1 MSDTTGRWWLAVLKL
16 VAVLF
21 LLGIFH
27 YFMSVKKCAKIS
39 VWKIVCIPMSKGHCL
54 TFFALLRRK
63 MLENSLLGTSFMW
76 GWCPTPLPHCLT
88 FPNPLWSEVPIP
100 GSLVDWGKFV
110 RYQTSA
116 SLCLDTSS
124 LITWLLASSK
134 CLCLNCKGSIQWH
147 ALWSANI
154 GKFRKIWKKIS
165 KEQFGK

>member
-16 VAVLF
+16 VAVLS
-21 LLGIFH
+21 LLGKFH
-27 YFMSVKKCAKIS
+27 YFMSVKKCARIS

-54 TFFALLRRK
+54 TFFCIVEEEDVRELSSWDQLYVRV
-63 MLENSLLGTSFMW
+63 
-76 GWCPTPLPHCLT
+76 CPTPLPQCLT

-147 ALWSANI
+147 ALWPANI